1 MRALS
6 ELGLGQLSLAN
17 FWLDAADTEEQ
28 EDEQDEQESTTLSQE
43 EKNAQDALLKCKW
56 FLIWQLE

>member
-28 EDEQDEQESTTLSQE
+28 EDEQESTTLSQE

-56 FLIWQLE
+56 FLI

>member
-28 EDEQDEQESTTLSQE
+28 EDEQESTTLSQE

-56 FLIWQLE
+56 FLLYGS

>member
-28 EDEQDEQESTTLSQE
+28 EDEQESTTLSQE
-43 EKNAQDALLKCKW
+43 EKNAQDALLKCKLL
-56 FLIWQLE
+56 LIWQLE